1 MYYDSQWIE
10 IGGTGSGARMHVST
24 TPPDSQLEGSL
35 WFDSNIA
42 KTFIYYDS
50 QWVDIGDIVS
60 SSNVGVSSI
69 DTEELVDGSVTEA
82 KLASSAVSSSK
93 LGSSSVI
100 ENKIATNAVT
110 TTKILD
116 GAVTSAKLANGVI
129 PQSLGTGATVQFQ
142 NLTLTR
148 KPYCSRNYHHC
159 KRQHSFGERFIYNF
173 ECKYFWRTDP

>member
-1 MYYDSQWIE
+1 LYYDSQWIE

-148 KPYCSRNYHHC
+148 KSCGSGNYHD
-159 KRQHSFGERFIYNF
+159 REFQHSL
-173 ECKYFWRTDP
+173 CQ